1 MLSVFA
7 NLRIRDRLI
16 AGFSVLCL
24 VLIAAVGT
32 TLWKVDGNN
41 TLTQRMVDVR
51 MPTAMT
57 GADLVGKI
65 YGSLAALRGWMLTGN
80 PAFKE
85 ERAAIWK
92 GIDAER
98 SRLDS
103 LAAGWTDPQNQA
115 AWEEAKAILD
125 EFYAAQAKVEAVAN
139 TMEEQPATKILV
151 EDAAP
156 LAGVI
161 VERITAMID
170 AEASQPASEDR
181 KKLLLAMADVRGSMG
196 MALASIRAY
205 LLTGD
210 AKFKTEFDRFWTVNE
225 TRFADLT
232 RLQALFTTAQ
242 RAAFSELSKAREAFA
257 PLPAR
262 MIEIRGSSDWN
273 VAQSLLVNEAAPRAN
288 RLLDIF
294 VGEIGEEGM
303 RAGGMTDRQ
312 RELLESEAG
321 AVESN
326 SRMLAIILWVMLG
339 AGLGIAAAVVCAT
352 TRAIVP
358 PITAMTGAMGRLAD
372 GDHSVDI
379 PGTERRDE
387 VGLMAKAVLVFKEN
401 MIRAK
406 ELAAREAEAQKQR
419 EARARAIE
427 DLTAGFDAD
436 VSAVLKTVASA
447 TTEMQA
453 TAQSMTATAEET
465 SRQATAVAAASE
477 QASTNVQTVASAA
490 EELSASISEISRQV
504 AQSAQIAAKAVA
516 DAEETNGRVRGLA
529 EAAQKI
535 GDVVSLINDIASQ
548 TNLLALN
555 ATIEAARAGEAGKGF
570 AVVASEVKSLA
581 NQTAKATEDI
591 AAQISAIQN
600 STREAVAAI
609 DGISSVIRE
618 INEIATTIASAVEEQ
633 GAATQEIARNV
644 QQAAQGTTEV
654 SSNISGVT
662 EAATTTGAAA
672 EQVLAAA
679 SELSQQSEMLRSKV
693 ESFLAAVKAA

>member
-1 MLSVFA
+1 MLTVLA

-16 AGFSVLCL
+16 IGFSALCL
-24 VLIAAVGT
+24 VLVVAVGT
-32 TLWKVDGNN
+32 TIWKVDGNN
-41 TLTQRMVDVR
+41 TLTQRMVGVR
-51 MPTAMT
+51 MPTAMA

-80 PAFKE
+80 PDFKA
-85 ERAAIWK
+85 EREAIWQ

-98 SRLDS
+98 GAMDG
-103 LAAGWTDPQNQA
+103 LAQGWTDAQNQA
-115 AWEEAKAILD
+115 AWEEAKAVLE
-125 EFYAAQAKVEAVAN
+125 EFRAAQAQVEAVAN
-139 TMEEQPATKILV
+139 TVDEQPATKILV
-151 EDAAP
+151 GEAAP
-156 LAGVI
+156 LANAI
-161 VERITAMID
+161 VERITQMID
-170 AEASQPASEDR
+170 AEASQPAGEER

-210 AKFKTEFDRFWTVNE
+210 ERFKGEFDRFWSVNE
-225 TRFADLT
+225 NRFSDLS
-232 RLQALFTTAQ
+232 RLQPLFTTAQ
-242 RAAFSELSKAREAFA
+242 RAAFAELSEARAAFA
-257 PLPAR
+257 PLPGR
-262 MIEIRGSSDWN
+262 MFEIRGSAGWN
-273 VAQSLLVNEAAPRAN
+273 VAQSLLVSEAAPRAN

-294 VGEIGEEGM
+294 VGEAGANGT

-312 RELLESEAG
+312 AEMLAAEAAAVEDSSELL
-321 AVESN
+321 
-326 SRMLAIILWVMLG
+326 RIMLWVMLG
-339 AGLGIAAAVVCAT
+339 VGLGLASAVVYAT

-358 PITAMTGAMGRLAD
+358 PITAMTGAMGRLAE
-372 GDHSVDI
+372 GDHGVDV
-379 PGTERRDE
+379 PGAERRDE

-401 MIRAK
+401 MVRAK

-427 DLTAGFDAD
+427 QLTDGFDSD
-436 VSAVLKTVASA
+436 VTMVLKTVASA

-465 SRQATAVAAASE
+465 SRQSTAVAAASE
-477 QASTNVQTVASAA
+477 QASTNVQTVAAAA
-490 EELSASISEISRQV
+490 EELSSSITEISRQV
-504 AQSAQIAAKAVA
+504 AQSAQIAGKAVA
-516 DAEETNGRVRGLA
+516 DADETNDRVRGLA

-535 GDVVSLINDIASQ
+535 GEVVSLINDIASQ

-591 AAQISAIQN
+591 AAQISAIQS
-600 STREAVAAI
+600 STRDAVGAI
-609 DGISSVIRE
+609 GGIGSVIRE

-662 EAATTTGAAA
+662 EAATSTGAAA
-672 EQVLAAA
+672 EQVLAAS
-679 SELSQQSEMLRSKV
+679 SELSQQSEMLRGKV
-693 ESFLAAVKAA
+693 ETFLAAVKAA